1 MKLSKKNI
9 INLLLKSWNSQ
20 IKSSKLII
28 MAAKKFV
35 KKNNKFHMLSYVSMG
50 CCGTWAREPSWP
62 QQGTRPTD
70 LAHVLIP

>member
-50 CCGTWAREPSWP
+50 CCGTWAR
-62 QQGTRPTD
+62 
-70 LAHVLIP
+70 